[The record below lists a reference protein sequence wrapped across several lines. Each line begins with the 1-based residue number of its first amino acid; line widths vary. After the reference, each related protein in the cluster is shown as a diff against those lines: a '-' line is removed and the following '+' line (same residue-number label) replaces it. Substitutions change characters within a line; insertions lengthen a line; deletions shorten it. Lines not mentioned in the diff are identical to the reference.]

1 MKKLTV
7 AKSKKIISDV
17 NKILVPYTDVE
28 KEQQFIIDSL
38 KESFDKFFNTDSEDK
53 NKQVVGMNEKLRN
66 NIIDTGTGEKLNF
79 YVRTE
84 ADSARMDKT

>member
-28 KEQQFIIDSL
+28 KEQEFIIDSL